1 MNSNDDRVPRARR
14 RSEPEEAPNEYSA
27 QSPARPRRRRSQAA
41 RLREQA
47 EAEYAYEP
55 SDQEDFDEAERRY
68 GRPNARTAQRARTE
82 EAPPRRQ
89 TRGYEPD
96 MDEAEEDDYYDDEDD
111 VRARGEKRHVGRW
124 IIVVVVILALLG
136 GATFVGLRHPEWVTP
151 VVQPIIEL
159 FVGATPTPAPTP
171 TPTPTP
177 VPEPTATPAP
187 AADAAVVVGFLADPA
202 ELEDL
207 NSPVSFQ
214 ITTSAQ
220 TDRVRIVDGN
230 GQVLIEGME
239 GDYTDTDAGRIWN
252 MMVYF
257 TEPYE
262 GMVEAYPG
270 NVSGWNEA
278 KGAGILIKVGA
289 ATPTEPPVTATQAP
303 VTDPI
308 APQLDPAPVA
318 EAEETTVT
326 HALLVNNE
334 AADAY
339 TNENAINIP
348 DAESYAR
355 PGGVLTFR
363 GSGMRQ
369 NAAYGTIAPA
379 EQMMEIAWTAETSTA
394 VPEGEGWLLQPLI
407 IQWDGDVRALLPLEE
422 EKAEKASLKE
432 VIYPAGDGN
441 IYFLDLEDGSATR
454 DPLAAGLPLS
464 GSASLYPN
472 GVPLL
477 YVGAGAADTAA
488 DQNPGLYLYN
498 LITNTQFGRIGGVNE
513 NAYADNAAF
522 YGSVIVDKEA
532 ATSFSVAGNG
542 MLNALTME
550 IGFSPS
556 EGEIELLASPSNAA
570 YLSRAGEEDASVPGG
585 FAAYGQYA
593 YFANAGGV
601 LQCVDLN
608 TLSPVWALNLGV
620 GTTSSPALE
629 ADASGNTALYIA
641 SLADANGSA
650 HLYRVDAATGEVVW
664 NVTVLGDVIAS
675 PLVGAEDIAGT
686 IVFVTY
692 DTDANGTVYALD
704 KQTGDIL
711 WELALDAGAVA
722 SPVALYGE
730 NGEAWVMAADTAGM
744 VYLLNAA
751 DGTICDKISLEGG
764 AVGSLVAYD
773 ATIVVALDNGS
784 LCAVRIR

>member
-1 MNSNDDRVPRARR
+1 M
-14 RSEPEEAPNEYSA
+14 
-27 QSPARPRRRRSQAA
+27 
-41 RLREQA
+41 
-47 EAEYAYEP
+47 
-55 SDQEDFDEAERRY
+55 
-68 GRPNARTAQRARTE
+68 
-82 EAPPRRQ
+82 
-89 TRGYEPD
+89 
-96 MDEAEEDDYYDDEDD
+96 
-111 VRARGEKRHVGRW
+111 
-124 IIVVVVILALLG
+124 
-136 GATFVGLRHPEWVTP
+136 
-151 VVQPIIEL
+151 
-159 FVGATPTPAPTP
+159 
-171 TPTPTP
+171 
-177 VPEPTATPAP
+177 PEPTATPAP

-570 YLSRAGEEDASVPGG
+570 YLSRAGEEDASVP
-585 FAAYGQYA
+585 
-593 YFANAGGV
+593 
-601 LQCVDLN
+601 
-608 TLSPVWALNLGV
+608 
-620 GTTSSPALE
+620 
-629 ADASGNTALYIA
+629 
-641 SLADANGSA
+641 
-650 HLYRVDAATGEVVW
+650 R
-664 NVTVLGDVIAS
+664 
-675 PLVGAEDIAGT
+675 
-686 IVFVTY
+686 
-692 DTDANGTVYALD
+692 
-704 KQTGDIL
+704 
-711 WELALDAGAVA
+711 
-722 SPVALYGE
+722 
-730 NGEAWVMAADTAGM
+730 
-744 VYLLNAA
+744 
-751 DGTICDKISLEGG
+751 
-764 AVGSLVAYD
+764 
-773 ATIVVALDNGS
+773 
-784 LCAVRIR
+784 RIRRPTDSMRTLPTPAACCNAWT